1 MLGVL
6 IVGYTLVA
14 GLLVPLKPGIIGV
27 SPKNAKAGD
36 SLVVEVIGYNTH
48 FEKGKTD
55 LKLWLKG
62 DSIFFLE
69 GHNIWVGGDNLL
81 EVTFVIPSA
90 LPFDRGVVDLSLL
103 VQNGIDGPFILPS
116 AIFVTHS
123 PAMTNDNPEMKIN
136 SPEMMDKGER
146 GWVSNVDLVSGSRGM
161 AYPFRNIL
169 KETIRNT
176 YFHVP
181 LWFVMI
187 FILLG
192 SVFHAIKFLRTG
204 KSEYDEKSSAY
215 ATVGLLFGILGLLTG
230 AVWAKNTWGAYWSFD
245 IKQNMTAIALLI
257 YFAYFVLRGSLED
270 SVQKGKVSAV
280 YNIFAFAT
288 LIPLLYIIPRLT
300 DSLHPGAGGNPAFG
314 GEDLDNTMRMV
325 FYPAI
330 IGWTLLAYWMGNL
343 LHRLQT
349 VKNKFLFH

>member
-1 MLGVL
+1 MNVKKHWWKIIGVL
-6 IVGYTLVA
+6 VVGYSLVA
-14 GLLVPLKPGIIGV
+14 GLVVPLKPGVIGV
-27 SPKNAKAGD
+27 HPKSATAGD
-36 SLVVEVIGYNTH
+36 SLRVEVIGYNTH
-48 FEKGKTD
+48 FEGGKRD
-55 LKLWLKG
+55 LELWLKG
-62 DSIFFLE
+62 DTTFF
-69 GHNIWVGGDNLL
+69 VGGQEVSIMDDNLL
-81 EVTFVIPSA
+81 EVSFVIPEV
-90 LPFDRGVVDLSLL
+90 LPFEREVVDLSLL
-103 VQNGIDGPFILPS
+103 VQNGLDGPFILPS

-123 PAMTNDNPEMKIN
+123 PGNENGEIGGWT
-136 SPEMMDKGER
+136 DKVE
-146 GWVSNVDLVSGSRGM
+146 LVVGPTSM
-161 AYPFRNIL
+161 AFPFRNIL

-181 LWFVMI
+181 LWFTMI
-187 FILLG
+187 FVLLG
-192 SVFHAIKFLRTG
+192 SVYNAIKFLRTG
-204 KSEYDEKSSAY
+204 KIIFDEKSSAY

>member
-1 MLGVL
+1 MNVKKHWWKILGVA

-14 GLLVPLKPGIIGV
+14 GLIVPLKPGIISV
-27 SPKNAKAGD
+27 SHKSANAGD
-36 SLVVEVIGYNTH
+36 SLRIEVIGYNTH
-48 FEKGKTD
+48 FEGGKED

-62 DSIFFLE
+62 DTTFFIQGQDVMIADE
-69 GHNIWVGGDNLL
+69 NTL
-81 EVTFVIPSA
+81 EVTFVIPA
-90 LPFDRGVVDLSLL
+90 LLPFDRSVVELSLL
-103 VQNGIDGPFILPS
+103 IYNGIDGPFILPS
-116 AIFVTHS
+116 AIFITHS
-123 PAMTNDNPEMKIN
+123 PGSAGVQIGGWMKNI
-136 SPEMMDKGER
+136 
-146 GWVSNVDLVSGSRGM
+146 DLEIGSSRM
-161 AYPFRNIL
+161 AFPFRNIL

-181 LWFVMI
+181 LWFTMI
-187 FILLG
+187 FILIG
-192 SVFHAIKFLRTG
+192 SVFNALKYLRTG
-204 KSEYDEKSSAY
+204 AIIYDEKSSAY

-257 YFAYFVLRGSLED
+257 YFAYFVLRGSLEE
-270 SVQKGKVSAV
+270 STQKGKVSAV

-343 LHRLQT
+343 LHRAQT
-349 VKNKFLFH
+349 LKNKILFQ

>member
-1 MLGVL
+1 MNVKKHWWKILGVML
-6 IVGYTLVA
+6 VGYSLVA
-14 GLLVPLKPGIIGV
+14 GLVVPLKPGVIGV
-27 SPKNAKAGD
+27 SPKNIKAGE
-36 SLVVEVIGYNTH
+36 SLRMEVIGYNTH
-48 FEKGKTD
+48 FESGKED
-55 LKLWLKG
+55 LKIWLKG
-62 DSIFFLE
+62 DTTFFLE
-69 GHNIWVGGDNLL
+69 GKEINVVDENLL
-81 EVTFVIPSA
+81 EATFEIPVA
-90 LPFDRGVVDLSLL
+90 LPFERKVVDLSLL
-103 VQNGIDGPFILPS
+103 IQNGIDGPFILPS

-123 PAMTNDNPEMKIN
+123 PVDGEFQQEGWTNKVELI
-136 SPEMMDKGER
+136 
-146 GWVSNVDLVSGSRGM
+146 SGSGTIGF
-161 AYPFRNIL
+161 PFRNIL

-181 LWFVMI
+181 LWFTMI
-187 FILLG
+187 FVLWG
-192 SVFHAIKFLRTG
+192 SVYNAIKFLRTG
-204 KSEYDEKSSAY
+204 MSIYDEKSAAY

-257 YFAYFVLRGSLED
+257 YFAYFVLRGSLEE

-300 DSLHPGAGGNPAFG
+300 DSLHPGSGGNPAFG
-314 GEDLDNTMRMV
+314 GEDLDHTMRMV

-343 LHRLQT
+343 WHRLQT
-349 VKNKFLFH
+349 VKNKILFP

>member
-1 MLGVL
+1 MNIKKHWWKLLGVV

-14 GLLVPLKPGIIGV
+14 GLIVPLKPGVIGV
-27 SPKNAKAGD
+27 SHKNANAGD
-36 SLVVEVIGYNTH
+36 SLRMEVVGYNTH
-48 FEKGKTD
+48 FEKGKED

-62 DSIFFLE
+62 DTTFFIKGQDVAIFD
-69 GHNIWVGGDNLL
+69 DNTL
-81 EVTFVIPSA
+81 EVTFVIPA
-90 LPFDRGVVDLSLL
+90 MLPFDQSVVELSLL
-103 VQNGIDGPFILPS
+103 IQNGIDGPFILPS

-123 PAMTNDNPEMKIN
+123 PDSVRVHTDEWVEKI
-136 SPEMMDKGER
+136 
-146 GWVSNVDLVSGSRGM
+146 DLEIGSSVM
-161 AYPFRNIL
+161 AFPFRNIL

-181 LWFVMI
+181 LWFTMI

-192 SVFHAIKFLRTG
+192 SVFNAIKYLRTG
-204 KSEYDEKSSAY
+204 ITIYDEKSSAY
-215 ATVGLLFGILGLLTG
+215 ATIGLLFGILGLLTG

-257 YFAYFVLRGSLED
+257 YFAYFVLRGSLEE
-270 SVQKGKVSAV
+270 SAQKGKVSAV

-300 DSLHPGAGGNPAFG
+300 DSLHPGSGGNPAFG

-330 IGWTLLAYWMGNL
+330 IGWTLLAYWMGSL
-343 LHRLQT
+343 LYRWQT
-349 VKNKFLFH
+349 VKNKILFQ

>member
-1 MLGVL
+1 MNVKKHWWKVLGVL

-14 GLLVPLKPGIIGV
+14 GLIVPLKPGIIGV
-27 SPKNAKAGD
+27 NPKNAKAGD
-36 SLVVEVIGYNTH
+36 SLRIEVIGYNTH
-48 FEKGKTD
+48 FKTGKQD
-55 LKLWLKG
+55 LKIWLKG
-62 DSIFFLE
+62 DTTFFLE
-69 GHNIWVGGDNLL
+69 GQKVSVVDDNLL
-81 EVTFVIPSA
+81 GVTFVIPTV
-90 LPFDRGVVDLSLL
+90 LPFERKVVDFSLL
-103 VQNGIDGPFILPS
+103 IQNDIDGPFILPS
-116 AIFVTHS
+116 AIFVTH
-123 PAMTNDNPEMKIN
+123 NPENVPEQLDGWTNKI
-136 SPEMMDKGER
+136 
-146 GWVSNVDLVSGSRGM
+146 DLVVGSTAM
-161 AYPFRNIL
+161 AFPFRNIL

-181 LWFVMI
+181 LWFTMI

-192 SVFHAIKFLRTG
+192 SVYNAVKFLRTG
-204 KSEYDEKSSAY
+204 ATIYDDKSSAY
-215 ATVGLLFGILGLLTG
+215 ATVGLLFGLLGLLTG

-280 YNIFAFAT
+280 YNIFAFVT

-300 DSLHPGAGGNPAFG
+300 DSLHPGSGGNPAFG

-343 LHRLQT
+343 WYRLQT
-349 VKNKFLFH
+349 VKNKILFQ